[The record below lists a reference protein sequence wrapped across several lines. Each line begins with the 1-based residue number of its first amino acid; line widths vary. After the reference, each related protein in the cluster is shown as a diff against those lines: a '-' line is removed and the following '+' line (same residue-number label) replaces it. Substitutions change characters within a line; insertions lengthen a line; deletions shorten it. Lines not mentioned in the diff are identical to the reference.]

1 MKGAEREAEEVS
13 TVGGR
18 GSRESRDC
26 GGGIATDRPSC
37 RYRENQSYGSHVNHV
52 NWYPVNCSAPIS
64 QYANRASIQVRIKT
78 RTIKKNIQ
86 FPAFWIPDLIQ
97 THQQMFADRNPPA
110 PPQPAVNQPMK
121 ASRNPHPI
129 NRPLARHWSAVNR
142 PVKTDGKPP
151 SAKSTPRSPLIRSQP
166 PEQSRTFFFPTQL
179 YNYYKYIYKYT
190 HIYINIHNSDSLF
203 ITDFHSFSHFL
214 CCFCCGTREKLPR
227 RRWLFG
233 FCSSQNRCVVLFQ
246 RFLIILLRL
255 SKPSPHINMSGKDR
269 VNINLEPHS
278 ISFISRWIEPATT
291 VWLIKSLPLHR
302 PIRSNRP

>member
-26 GGGIATDRPSC
+26 GGGTATDRPSC

-121 ASRNPHPI
+121 ASWNPHPINRPLVRHWSAVNRPMKASRNPHPI

-151 SAKSTPRSPLIRSQP
+151 SAKSTPRSPLIRRQP
-166 PEQSRTFFFPTQL
+166 AGE
-179 YNYYKYIYKYT
+179 
-190 HIYINIHNSDSLF
+190 D
-203 ITDFHSFSHFL
+203 
-214 CCFCCGTREKLPR
+214 
-227 RRWLFG
+227 RWKTPV
-233 FCSSQNRCVVLFQ
+233 R
-246 RFLIILLRL
+246 
-255 SKPSPHINMSGKDR
+255 
-269 VNINLEPHS
+269 
-278 ISFISRWIEPATT
+278 
-291 VWLIKSLPLHR
+291 
-302 PIRSNRP
+302 